1 MKKIFA
7 LVLCGCLC
15 GFLNAAETAN
25 EMRREVQ
32 DSLSRVYSSMFTE
45 RIKGLRMFTAI
56 LDPQL
61 LSEFKVIDRIREI
74 AENPAENPNVRVE
87 AINTLV
93 VFKTNGIEVP
103 KILDLFD
110 RMIKG
115 DANNMRV
122 RNAALTMLP
131 NVAPLQTTGLPANVE
146 RDRIVNTLRELY
158 ARKSKLPPSTYLA
171 LVSAL
176 GNFGDKEG
184 ALSLL
189 YSIVKTDPDVTI
201 RCAALRAIRNAI
213 IALGKGDRKSLTE
226 FENLLAKATGD
237 ENMEP
242 RVLIM
247 DCLEGLVSQLPTTG
261 KGAAWKPTAATK
273 AIALKMLDA
282 GKDPEVIA
290 AVKFLMRVSA
300 QDPAIVDNF
309 LKAATPGTSNRQLS
323 FKSLEMVNS
332 GLVNVLDTIGKDS
345 RNKDAADK
353 IIKHMLTML
362 HPNTAGVPEEIKETM
377 IMGLGIIPPTF
388 SRELAVACLIDLLR
402 LEAEKESPIPGRI
415 RQIEDALASLT
426 EIVPFEKVSYE
437 QVTNDDGTVRIV
449 TKRAPDI
456 EAWNAWLKDHAQNL
470 QPR

>member
-1 MKKIFA
+1 MKKILA

-32 DSLSRVYSSMFTE
+32 DSLARIYSSMFTE

-61 LSEFKVIDRIREI
+61 LGEFKVIDRIREV

-103 KILDLFD
+103 KILELFD

-122 RNAALTMLP
+122 RNAALSLLP
-131 NVAPLQTTGLPANVE
+131 NIAPLQSTGTPANVE

-158 ARKSKLPPSTYLA
+158 AKKSKLPPSTYLA

-176 GNFGDKEG
+176 GNFGDKDG
-184 ALSLL
+184 ALNIL
-189 YSIVKTDPDVTI
+189 YNIINTETNATI

-213 IALGKGDRKSLTE
+213 IALGKGDKKSLDV
-226 FENLLAKATGD
+226 FEKLLVKATGD
-237 ENMEP
+237 ENMEA

-247 DCLEGLVSQLPTTG
+247 DCLESLVAQIPTTG

-273 AIALKMLDA
+273 TTALKMLDA
-282 GKDPEVIA
+282 GKDPEVVA

-300 QDPAIVDNF
+300 QDPSIVDNF

-332 GLVNVLDTIGKDS
+332 GLVNVLDTIGNDR

-362 HPNTAGVPEEIKETM
+362 NPNTAGVPEEIKETM

-388 SRELAVACLIDLLR
+388 SRELAVLCLVDLLR
-402 LEAEKESPIPGRI
+402 IEAEKEAPIPGRI

-426 EIVPFEKVSYE
+426 EIVPFEKISYE
-437 QVTNDDGTVRIV
+437 QVNAEDGTVRIV

-456 EAWNAWLKDHAQNL
+456 EAWNAWVKENGKSL